1 MTKMIT
7 VEELR
12 ILNQAIDGYGSIED
26 CPYIVMVSSD
36 RSNISWKRKPKPK
49 ATKTK
54 PEATT
59 DTGKDERYDVGDVL

>member
-12 ILNQAIDGYGSIED
+12 ILNQAIDGYGTLED

-36 RSNISWKRKPKPK
+36 RSNISWKKKPKAK

-54 PEATT
+54 PEATV
-59 DTGKDERYDVGDVL
+59 DSSKDEHYTVEDVL